1 MRLTTLPGGIVSD
14 KYAGIRDRLTQEHTD
29 LLHQLTEMGINP
41 TSGNPTEVEFE
52 HGFADSGAA
61 AAEKA
66 NLLTVADTLKDTLS
80 EVIAALK
87 SLDDGTYGTCTQC
100 GEPIPFERLEAR
112 PQSRICFT
120 CKQRNGG

>member
-1 MRLTTLPGGIVSD
+1 MSE
-14 KYAGIRDRLTQEHTD
+14 KYADIRARLNEEHTD
-29 LLHQLTEMGINP
+29 LRHQLAEMGINP
-41 TSGNPTEVEFE
+41 TSGNPTDVEFE

-66 NLLTVADTLKDTLS
+66 NLLTVADTLKETLS

-87 SLDDGTYGTCTQC
+87 SLDDGTYGTCIQC

-112 PQSRICFT
+112 PQSRICIT